1 MRETYTQEEAAR
13 ALGIKRRTLFN
24 WLQEAGLGK
33 GTWPGQRRTKL
44 TRAEVEQLARDHK
57 RVVQDVEVLRDPLRE
72 IAQLREQIAH
82 LEARQLTQEGRIQAL
97 ENLLGARL
105 FPDIN
110 TDKEER

>member
-44 TRAEVEQLARDHK
+44 TRAEVEQLAHDHK
-57 RVVQDVEVLRDPLRE
+57 RVVQDIEVLRDPLRE
-72 IAQLREQIAH
+72 IAQLREQVAH
-82 LEARQLTQEGRIQAL
+82 LEERQLIQEGRIQAL
-97 ENLLGARL
+97 EHLLSPRL
-105 FPDIN
+105 FPVENPD
-110 TDKEER
+110 TE